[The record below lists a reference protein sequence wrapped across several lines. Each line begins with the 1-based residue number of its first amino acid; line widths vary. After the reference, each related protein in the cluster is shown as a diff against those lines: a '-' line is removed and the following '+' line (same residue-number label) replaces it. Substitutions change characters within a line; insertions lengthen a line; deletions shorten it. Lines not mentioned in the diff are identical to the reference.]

1 MADGNCYYK
10 GETLKPTGG
19 SKPNDSPESIY
30 MGKELFF
37 TICFN
42 FSYFSAYKTGMN
54 RRTDLYL
61 KENEHI
67 RK

>member
-1 MADGNCYYK
+1 
-10 GETLKPTGG
+10 LLG
-19 SKPNDSPESIY
+19 SVHRDIN
-30 MGKELFF
+30 
-37 TICFN
+37 
-42 FSYFSAYKTGMN
+42 AYKTGMN